1 MTLSLNGSSVL
12 SCTLHVPET
21 GVWTADVTLDET
33 VPLIAPRDRV
43 VLVIGDERL
52 LGRVDATRAG
62 LVGGRQS
69 VVIVGGSGGWGTHV
83 DALAYHS
90 DAGVRA
96 SDVYAST
103 GATVEEIVQTVVDAP
118 LGPHF
123 VRAAGRASSVLTGTA
138 WHVRADG
145 VTIVGPWPSSSPVVD
160 VLEWS
165 PDDRRAVLAGEAVVW
180 PGAALTSELTG
191 SVTVRESTL
200 HVDVSGARSHVYVA
214 TSASAA
220 DEPHG
225 NRLARA
231 IASLARSAVAVEY
244 MQRHDYRV
252 VVQGLD
258 GRVTVQ
264 AVRGGAAVPEL
275 LVGVPVWPSAAGV
288 AQRLAPGTLVHVA
301 FGGLGAQSPVVV
313 ACSPDSGIPLET
325 KINAIQVTIGAG
337 TAPVARA
344 SASFVAW
351 VTAITTAINALAP
364 GSAIAPLD
372 VASVKLFSE

>member
-145 VTIVGPWPSSSPVVD
+145 VTIVD